1 MSWMYG
7 VIGLILLIYLT
18 LVYFLGRWLPLHGND
33 VWILRGALALLGL
46 IGAAVA
52 FWYQYKVKKAR
63 EASGEEGA
71 EGSSTD
77 DLDALVR
84 EAIGRL
90 KRSTLGRGSDLSSL
104 PIVFV
109 LGDSGATKTSVV
121 IHSALDP
128 ELLAGQVYRDNEVL
142 PTSAA
147 NLWYTRQA
155 IFVDPAGAIM
165 GQRERWRRL
174 VKLLQ
179 PARFSA
185 AMGKKAQAPRA
196 AMVCFDCETFLQPG
210 ASEATVS
217 AARRL
222 SARLQEVSQLLGISF
237 PVYVLFTKVDRISF
251 FTEFARGMSK
261 DEVSEVLGA
270 TLPMRSLSA
279 GVYGDQETQRL
290 TKAFDEI
297 FYSLAER
304 RIILLSREND
314 GDKLPAIYEFPREL
328 RKLRTLL
335 VQFLVDLLRPTQLGT
350 NPFLRGFYFTGVR
363 PVVVDDVVAAPV
375 MVAEAAE
382 ESLNSGA
389 TQIFRGAGSH
399 VAAPPAIRGGGPRR
413 MPQWV
418 FLSSLFNDILVKDRV
433 ALAASG
439 SSSHVNLL
447 RRIALGCA
455 VFLGLVFL
463 AGFTISYFQNHAVE
477 SRVKDEIADLRTL
490 QTPAD
495 ARQPA
500 AIGDLQKLDRLRAD
514 VADLADWEENG
525 APWSMRWG
533 LYSGHEVYQDAKP
546 VYFDRFRRLLFGET
560 QKRIVDN
567 LVALPDA
574 PPANAP
580 NDAYEKTYSELKAY
594 LITTSYHDK
603 STKEFLTPVLM
614 SHWVAE
620 REIDKDRKDLASTQ
634 FDFYSSQLA
643 KENPFSSGNSPSM
656 IVHTQAYLN
665 GFAGIDRYY
674 VQLLGRAA
682 QNNRDTS
689 FNEEY
694 PDSIG
699 VISSTHKVKGAFT
712 RGGYQFVQD
721 ALKNP
726 SLYMGGEEWV
736 LGKSVAQGL
745 DPAVVRQKLTERYNQ
760 DFVNEWNTVLKTSM
774 VPGYSGFPD
783 ADRKLTKITDTKSPL
798 MLLFYFVSH
807 NVDPAPAD
815 VKVPFAPVQ
824 AIEPPGPADK
834 PPDVLIT
841 SKTQDYMKALGTLDA
856 SIHAL
861 AQSPGA
867 PDPTLLAQAS
877 GAQTAASSA
886 VTAVI
891 SGIPVDNSQ
900 PVGNE
905 KQVRRLLEEP
915 ITALDAA
922 VRAGP
927 VKAAGAAA
935 AGFCSQMRGLYPF
948 DPTSPKE
955 MPLDQ
960 FYSLLAG
967 DEWKKLNEAVKPF
980 VLKVG
985 SGYAPNP
992 SAASRPSP
1000 EFLRFLGKM
1009 GALGEVMYPNGS
1021 PPPHFSY
1028 TLTQLP
1034 SNLEGVEVTIGAEKL
1049 SGAGAQKT
1057 FVWTGAPE
1065 NIDVS
1070 KNGDTL
1076 DSASGPWAVFHFVA
1090 RAHHLTYNNLEWVIE
1105 NNGQP
1110 VKLPNG
1116 KIKSY
1121 DYQLQVA
1128 GQANPF
1134 FDMPG
1139 LKCVSQ
1145 VAGR

>member
-1 MSWMYG
+1 MYWVTG
-7 VIGLILLIYLT
+7 SILLIYLV
-18 LVYFLGRWLPLHGND
+18 LVYLLGRWLPLHGSD
-33 VWILRGALALLGL
+33 VWILRGVLAVLGL

-52 FWYQYKVKKAR
+52 FWYQYKLKKAK
-63 EASGEEGA
+63 EAEGA
-71 EGSSTD
+71 EESQQGSTN

-84 EAIGRL
+84 EAIRRL
-90 KRSTLGRGSDLSSL
+90 KQSTLGRGTDLSSL

-109 LGDSGATKTSVV
+109 LGESGATKTTVV
-121 IHSALDP
+121 INSALDP
-128 ELLAGQVYRDNEVL
+128 EMLAGQVYRDNEVL
-142 PTSAA
+142 PTSTA

-155 IFVDPAGAIM
+155 IFVDPAGSMMA
-165 GQRERWRRL
+165 QRERWRRL

-196 AMVCFDCETFLQPG
+196 AIVCFDCETFLQQG
-210 ASEATVS
+210 ASEVAVS

-251 FTEFARGMSK
+251 FSEFVREMTK
-261 DEVSEVLGA
+261 DEVAEVLGA
-270 TLPMRSLSA
+270 TLPIRSVSA
-279 GVYGDQETQRL
+279 GGYADQETQRL

-297 FYSLAER
+297 FYSLSER
-304 RIILLSREND
+304 RIVLLPREND
-314 GDKLPAIYEFPREL
+314 SEKLPGIYEFPREL

-335 VQFLVDLLRPTQLGT
+335 VQFMVDLVRPTQLGT

-375 MVAEAAE
+375 LVAETE

-389 TQIFRGAGSH
+389 TQIFRGGVSQL
-399 VAAPPAIRGGGPRR
+399 AATPAMRGGGPRR

-447 RRIALGCA
+447 RRIALGCV
-455 VFLGLVFL
+455 VFLGLIFVI
-463 AGFTISYFQNHAVE
+463 GFTVSFFTNHALQ
-477 SRVKDEIADLRTL
+477 SRVKDEVADFRTL
-490 QTPAD
+490 QMPAD

-500 AIGDLQKLDRLRAD
+500 TIGDLQKLDRLRAD
-514 VADLADWEENG
+514 LVDLSDWEENG

-533 LYSGHEVYQDAKP
+533 LYSGHEVYLNAKP
-546 VYFDRFRRLLFGET
+546 VYFDRFHRLLFGET
-560 QKRIVDN
+560 QKRIVDS
-567 LVALPDA
+567 LLALPDA
-574 PPANAP
+574 PPADAP

-614 SHWVAE
+614 SHWAAD
-620 REIDKDRKDLASTQ
+620 RDIDKDRKDLASAQ
-634 FDFYSSQLA
+634 FDFYSTELA

-656 IVHTQAYLN
+656 IVHTQTYLN
-665 GFAGIDRYY
+665 GFAGINRYY
-674 VQLLGRAA
+674 VQLLARAS
-682 QNNRDTS
+682 QNHRDIS

-694 PDSIG
+694 PDSNG
-699 VISSTHKVKGAFT
+699 VIASSHKVKGAFT

-745 DPAVVRQKLTERYNQ
+745 DPGIVRQRLTERYNQ
-760 DFVNEWNTVLKTSM
+760 DFVNEWNTVLKTSS

-783 ADRKLTKITDTKSPL
+783 ADRKLSKITDTKSPL
-798 MLLFYFVSH
+798 MELFYFVSH

-815 VKVPFAPVQ
+815 VKAPFAPVQ
-824 AIEPPGPADK
+824 AVEPPGPPDK

-841 SKTQDYMKALGTLDA
+841 PKVQDYMKALGALDA
-856 SIHAL
+856 SIHSI

-877 GAQTAASSA
+877 GAQTTASSA
-886 VTAVI
+886 VTAAI
-891 SGIPVDNSQ
+891 TAIPVDNSQ

-915 ITALDAA
+915 ITALDAP
-922 VRAGP
+922 VKAGP
-927 VKAAGAAA
+927 LKAAGAAA
-935 AGFCSQMRGLYPF
+935 AGFCAQMRGFYPF
-948 DPTSPKE
+948 DPASAKE

-960 FYSLLAG
+960 LYSLLAG

-985 SGYAPNP
+985 SGYAANP
-992 SAASRPSP
+992 TATTKPSS
-1000 EFLRFLGKM
+1000 EFLRFLSKM
-1009 GALGEVMYPNGS
+1009 QSLSEVMYPGGS

-1028 TLTQLP
+1028 TLKQLP
-1034 SNLEGVEVTIGAEKL
+1034 SNLEGVEVTIGSEKL
-1049 SGAGAQKT
+1049 SGGGAQKT
-1057 FVWTGAPE
+1057 FIWTGAPE

-1090 RAHHLTYNNLEWVIE
+1090 RANHLTYNNLEWVIQ
-1105 NNGQP
+1105 NNGKP
-1110 VKLPNG
+1110 VILPTG
-1116 KIKSY
+1116 KVKSY
-1121 DYQLQVA
+1121 DYQLQVS
-1128 GQANPF
+1128 GPANPF

-1145 VAGR
+1145 VAGK

>member
-1 MSWMYG
+1 MYW
-7 VIGLILLIYLT
+7 VTALILLIYLV
-18 LVYFLGRWLPLHGND
+18 LVYLLGRWLPLQGSD
-33 VWILRGALALLGL
+33 VWILRGVLALLGL

-52 FWYQYKVKKAR
+52 FWYQYKLKKAK
-63 EASGEEGA
+63 EAEGA
-71 EGSSTD
+71 EQSQESSTN

-84 EAIGRL
+84 EAIRRL
-90 KRSTLGRGSDLSSL
+90 KQSTLGRGTDLSSL

-109 LGDSGATKTSVV
+109 LGESGATKTTLL
-121 IHSALDP
+121 INSALDP
-128 ELLAGQVYRDNEVL
+128 ELLAGQVYRDNDVL
-142 PTSAA
+142 PTSTA

-155 IFVDPAGAIM
+155 IFVDPAGSMMA
-165 GQRERWRRL
+165 QRERWRRL

-196 AMVCFDCETFLQPG
+196 AIVCFDCETFLQQG
-210 ASEATVS
+210 ASEAVVS

-251 FTEFARGMSK
+251 FSEFVRGMTK
-261 DEVSEVLGA
+261 NEVAEVLGA
-270 TLPMRSLSA
+270 TLPIRSVSA
-279 GVYGDQETQRL
+279 GVYADQETQRL

-304 RIILLSREND
+304 RTVLLPREND
-314 GDKLPAIYEFPREL
+314 SDKLPGIYEFPREL

-335 VQFLVDLLRPTQLGT
+335 VQFMVDLVRPTQLGT

-375 MVAEAAE
+375 LVAETAE

-389 TQIFRGAGSH
+389 TQIFRGGVSQ

-413 MPQWV
+413 VPQWV

-463 AGFTISYFQNHAVE
+463 TGFTVSFFTNHALQ
-477 SRVKDEIADLRTL
+477 SRVKDEVADLRTL
-490 QTPAD
+490 QLPAD
-495 ARQPA
+495 TRQPA
-500 AIGDLQKLDRLRAD
+500 TISDLQKLDRLRAD
-514 VADLADWEENG
+514 LVDLSDWEENG

-533 LYSGHEVYQDAKP
+533 LYSGHEVYENAKP
-546 VYFDRFRRLLFGET
+546 VYFDRFRRSLFAET
-560 QKRIVDN
+560 QKRIIDS
-567 LVALPDA
+567 LLALPDT
-574 PPANAP
+574 PPADAP
-580 NDAYEKTYSELKAY
+580 NDAYEKTYNELKAY

-614 SHWVAE
+614 SHWIAD
-620 REIDKDRKDLASTQ
+620 RDIDKDRRDLAWSQ
-634 FDFYSSQLA
+634 FDFYSTELA

-656 IVHTQAYLN
+656 IVHTQTYLN
-665 GFAGIDRYY
+665 GFAGINRYY
-674 VQLLGRAA
+674 VQLLARAS
-682 QNNRDTS
+682 QNNRDVS

-694 PDSIG
+694 PDSNG
-699 VISSTHKVKGAFT
+699 VIASSHKVKGAFT
-712 RGGYQFVQD
+712 RSGYQFVQD

-736 LGKSVAQGL
+736 LGKSAAQGL
-745 DPAVVRQKLTERYNQ
+745 DPGIVRQRLTERYNQ
-760 DFVNEWNTVLKTSM
+760 DFVSEWNAVLRTSSIPLYAS
-774 VPGYSGFPD
+774 VTD
-783 ADRKLTKITDTKSPL
+783 ADKKLTKITDTKSPL
-798 MLLFYFVSH
+798 MELFYFVSH

-815 VKVPFAPVQ
+815 VKAPFAPVQ
-824 AIEPPGPADK
+824 AIEPPGDPTK

-841 SKTQDYMKALGTLDA
+841 PKTQDYMKALGALDA
-856 SIHAL
+856 VVHPLVQNPTDS
-861 AQSPGA
+861 
-867 PDPTLLAQAS
+867 TLLAQAS
-877 GAQTAASSA
+877 AAQTAASTA
-886 VTAVI
+886 VTTV
-891 SGIPVDNSQ
+891 STSIPVDNSQ
-900 PVGNE
+900 PMGNE

-915 ITALDAA
+915 ITALD
-922 VRAGP
+922 P
-927 VKAAGAAA
+927 VIKGAPLKAAGQAAQDL
-935 AGFCSQMRGLYPF
+935 CSLMRGMYPF
-948 DPTSPKE
+948 DPMATKE
-955 MPLDQ
+955 MSPDQ
-960 FYSLLAG
+960 LYGVLAG
-967 DEWKKLNEAVKPF
+967 PAWQKLTQTAAPF
-980 VLKVG
+980 ILKVG
-985 SGYAPNP
+985 SGWVANP
-992 SAASRPSP
+992 TGSSRPSV
-1000 EFLRFLGKM
+1000 EFLRFMSKM
-1009 GALGEVMYPNGS
+1009 QGLSDVMFPSGS
-1021 PPPHFSY
+1021 PPPHFAY
-1028 TLTQLP
+1028 ALKQIQ
-1034 SNLEGVEVTIGAEKL
+1034 SNLDGVEVTIGSEKL

-1076 DSASGPWAVFHFVA
+1076 DSASGPWAVFRFIS
-1090 RAHHLTYNNLEWVIE
+1090 RAHHVGGNNLEWVIE

-1110 VKLPNG
+1110 VKLSNG

-1121 DYQLQVA
+1121 DYQLQVT
-1128 GQANPF
+1128 GSANPF

-1139 LKCVSQ
+1139 LKCVTR
-1145 VAGR
+1145 VAGN